1 MLRLRRLVILP
12 LMAAS
17 LLCQS
22 SCGRLGYE
30 EHPRT
35 PAGRRD
41 AGTEPTQDDDAGDP

>member
-1 MLRLRRLVILP
+1 MRRLRLLALLQ

-30 EHPRT
+30 EHSRT
-35 PAGRRD
+35 PGGRSD
-41 AGTEPTQDDDAGDP
+41 AGTQPAADDDAG